1 MYKIKENYSHR
12 EIAKN
17 FNDLENTDEWQ
28 KEVYEK
34 ALEISI
40 EYNYKIIVDVGTGSA
55 YKLIKY
61 FNDYETIGYDISKT
75 VNKLKEKYPGK
86 HWRDDFVPTK
96 CDLLIA
102 SDVIEHLQNP
112 TDLINFIRKS
122 SPAKI
127 ILSTPDRE
135 LINTNQNGPPKNRS
149 HYREWNFKEFN
160 EYINDY
166 FLIEEHFISNKQ
178 QGTQVIIAKLKG
190 ENNALV

>member
-1 MYKIKENYSHR
+1 MYKIKEGYVHR

-40 EYNYKIIVDVGTGSA
+40 NCNYKIIVDVGTGSA

-61 FNDYETIGYDISKT
+61 FNNYETIGYDIPKF
-75 VNKLKEKYPGK
+75 VKKLKEKYSNK
-86 HWRDDFVPTK
+86 TWRDDFVPVQ

-102 SDVIEHLQNP
+102 SDVIEHLKDPNE
-112 TDLINFIRKS
+112 LIDFIKKS
-122 SPAKI
+122 SPKKI

-135 LINTNQNGPPKNRS
+135 LISTHQDGPPSNRS
-149 HYREWNFKEFN
+149 HYREWNFNEFY
-160 EYINDY
+160 EYVSDY
-166 FLIEEHFISNKQ
+166 FLIEEHFISNEF
-178 QGTQVIIAKLKG
+178 QGTQIIVATLKK
-190 ENNALV
+190 EK

>member
-1 MYKIKENYSHR
+1 MYKIKEEYVHR

-40 EYNYKIIVDVGTGSA
+40 NCNHKIIVDVGTGSA

-61 FNDYETIGYDISKT
+61 FNNYETIGYDIPKF
-75 VNKLKEKYPGK
+75 VKKLKERYSNKIWK
-86 HWRDDFVPTK
+86 DDFVPVQ

-102 SDVIEHLQNP
+102 SDVIEHLKDPNE
-112 TDLINFIRKS
+112 LIDFIKKS
-122 SPAKI
+122 SPKKI

-135 LINTNQNGPPKNRS
+135 LISTNQDGPPSNRS
-149 HYREWNFKEFN
+149 HYREWNFKEFY
-160 EYINDY
+160 EYVSDY
-166 FLIEEHFISNKQ
+166 FLIEEHYISNKL
-178 QGTQVIIAKLKG
+178 QGTQVIVATLKK
-190 ENNALV
+190 EK